1 MRKTYLFLC
10 LLFSVSLFSYS
21 QEEFT
26 VKLWPNGLPNTNGK
40 DHLPENYEKGIY
52 TPEIRVFL
60 PNESKATGRAVLACP
75 GGAYSHLALGHEG
88 YDWAPFYND
97 LGIAY
102 IVLKYR
108 MPNGNREV
116 PISDALEAMRLIKAH
131 ANEWNINPYDIGIMG
146 SSAGGHLAS
155 TVATT
160 APFALRPNFQILFY
174 PVISMQEKKTH
185 KGSMQSLLGPNP
197 SIEEQKKYSNE
208 NNVIRHLTP
217 PAIMLLSQDDL
228 VVPPA
233 NSMDYFMALTQKF
246 IPTALH
252 VYTSGNHGY
261 GVKSSFAHQEQM
273 MNDLS
278 QWLSNLKAP
287 QKDAIRVACIGNSI
301 TDGAG
306 IKFSNVHGYPA
317 ILQRLLG
324 DEYHVK
330 NFGVSG
336 HTMLNKGNLPYM
348 KHPAYQ
354 AAKDFNPNIVVI
366 KLGTNDSKPQNWVHK
381 NEFAK
386 DLQQM
391 IDELQALPA
400 QPKIYLSYPIPVFK
414 DNWGITDSV
423 IVNEIRPIIN
433 KVAKKNKLDI
443 IDFYTPL
450 YGKNEVILSDG
461 IHPNHKGVKLMAEI
475 VKEALKK

>member
-60 PNESKATGRAVLACP
+60 PNESKATGRAVVAWP

-131 ANEWNINPYDIGIMG
+131 ANEWNINPYDFGIMG

-174 PVISMQEKKTH
+174 PVISMQE
-185 KGSMQSLLGPNP
+185 
-197 SIEEQKKYSNE
+197 
-208 NNVIRHLTP
+208 
-217 PAIMLLSQDDL
+217 
-228 VVPPA
+228 
-233 NSMDYFMALTQKF
+233 
-246 IPTALH
+246 
-252 VYTSGNHGY
+252 
-261 GVKSSFAHQEQM
+261 
-273 MNDLS
+273 
-278 QWLSNLKAP
+278 
-287 QKDAIRVACIGNSI
+287 
-301 TDGAG
+301 
-306 IKFSNVHGYPA
+306 
-317 ILQRLLG
+317 
-324 DEYHVK
+324 
-330 NFGVSG
+330 
-336 HTMLNKGNLPYM
+336 
-348 KHPAYQ
+348 
-354 AAKDFNPNIVVI
+354 
-366 KLGTNDSKPQNWVHK
+366 
-381 NEFAK
+381 
-386 DLQQM
+386 
-391 IDELQALPA
+391 
-400 QPKIYLSYPIPVFK
+400 
-414 DNWGITDSV
+414 
-423 IVNEIRPIIN
+423 
-433 KVAKKNKLDI
+433 
-443 IDFYTPL
+443 
-450 YGKNEVILSDG
+450 
-461 IHPNHKGVKLMAEI
+461 
-475 VKEALKK
+475 